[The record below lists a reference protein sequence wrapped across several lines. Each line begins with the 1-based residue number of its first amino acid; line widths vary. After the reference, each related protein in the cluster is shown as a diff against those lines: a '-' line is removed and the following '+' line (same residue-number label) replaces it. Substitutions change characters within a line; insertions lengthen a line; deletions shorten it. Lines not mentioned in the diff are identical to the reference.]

1 MKNTMKKQI
10 ITFVM
15 LMTIAIGAQ
24 AQSRLEPMTQTDQ
37 KLWGEKYFETWLSGK
52 ASQQMIK
59 FPTPMEDFPSALYVY
74 RGYGEIERLQVK
86 RCVMNKYAKRNEPK
100 LKLDSLEIKID
111 KETALA
117 FSNLIKHA
125 VGTCMFNDNRLG
137 FDGTTYFFGDYSR
150 VATTWSPDL
159 GSNCRRLTDVLE
171 KAMAAVKNQNKDE
184 LKGLLPEVKSLTK
197 VFEELYP
204 KDLDREWEKIDS
216 VLSAKTRL

>member
-1 MKNTMKKQI
+1 MKKQI

-52 ASQQMIK
+52 ASQQMLIFPSFD
-59 FPTPMEDFPSALYVY
+59 FPTALYVY
-74 RGYGEIERLQVK
+74 RGYKKTERLQVK
-86 RCVMNKYAKRNEPK
+86 WCVVNKDAGENEAK
-100 LKLDSLEIKID
+100 LKLDSIEIKTD
-111 KETALA
+111 KKTTLA

-125 VGTCMFNDNRLG
+125 VGTCMFNDHMG

-150 VATTWSPDL
+150 VATTWSPDR
-159 GSNCRRLTDVLE
+159 GSNCKRLTDVLE
-171 KAMAAVKNQNKDE
+171 KAMAAVKNQNEDE